1 MLDQE
6 KKEGNNPWAIN
17 KHLIFIQILSWNND
31 TIILILILTIM
42 DTNLANNSSQ
52 INILFMCVA
61 NSARSQLAEGLA
73 CKIFK
78 SHAVINSAGSK
89 PTFVNPY
96 AIRALK

>member
-1 MLDQE
+1 M
-6 KKEGNNPWAIN
+6 
-17 KHLIFIQILSWNND
+17 ILL
-31 TIILILILTIM
+31 LILILTIM
-42 DTNLANNSSQ
+42 DTNLGNNNSQ

-73 CKIFK
+73 RKIFK
-78 SHAVINSAGSK
+78 THAVINSAGSK